1 MTDTVMQFA
10 NTEIRNALND
20 LASLPTPVSD
30 WLVEIGTD
38 SADEPAVWV
47 WAVLPDDDTDLDT
60 RIEIRDRVFDFIRE
74 QSEVPVWV
82 YVSFKTQAETDER
95 T

>member
-1 MTDTVMQFA
+1 MTDTAMQFA

-82 YVSFKTQAETDER
+82 YVSFKTQTETDER